1 MVQSYL
7 HRVRGMSLIGVLFV
21 AMLVAAVALVVVQV
35 VPTYSEFQ
43 AVQNAVDK
51 ASGGTTVLEIRNLFD
66 KTASIDDI
74 RSITG
79 KDLVVTKEGDKVV
92 VTFSYQ
98 REIHLAGPAYLTMKY
113 SGRSR

>member
-35 VPTYSEFQ
+35 VPTYSEFR
-43 AVQNAVDK
+43 AVEHAVNK
-51 ASGGTTVLEIRNLFD
+51 ASAGTTVLEVRNIFD
-66 KTASIDDI
+66 KAASVDDI

-79 KDLVVTKEGDKVV
+79 QDLVVTKEGDKVV

-98 REIHLAGPAYLTMKY
+98 REVHLAGPAYLTMKY

>member
-1 MVQSYL
+1 MKMSTPLQS
-7 HRVRGMSLIGVLFV
+7 RGMSLIG
-21 AMLVAAVALVVVQV
+21 MLVIAMMIGALGLVAIQI

-43 AVQNAVDK
+43 AVEKAADK
-51 ASGGTTVLEIRNLFD
+51 ASAGTTVLEIRNLFD
-66 KTASIDDI
+66 KAASIDDI
-74 RSITG
+74 RSISG

-92 VTFSYQ
+92 VSFSYQ

>member
-1 MVQSYL
+1 MKMSCSK
-7 HRVRGMSLIGVLFV
+7 RSRGMSLVGLLIV
-21 AMLVAAVALVVVQV
+21 AMMVAALGLVAAQIF
-35 VPTYSEFQ
+35 PTYTEFQ
-43 AVQNAVDK
+43 AVEKAANK
-51 ASGGTTVLEIRNLFD
+51 ASAGTTVLEIRNLFD
-66 KTASIDDI
+66 KAASIDDI

-92 VTFSYQ
+92 VSFSYQ